1 MTWGKSPERRFEM
14 GQVNNEKKTSV
25 HTNAGQETRGRVL
38 VVEDNKNVQNVLS
51 MMLCSMGLEVAL
63 ADNGLEALAAFL
75 DGSFDLVL
83 TDLQMPMMD
92 GSRLAGFIK
101 EMSPN
106 TPIILLTGV
115 DAETVSKKAKSESI
129 DSVIFKPFKIIDFE
143 KTIQGAL
150 ELRKAEH
157 EITRSV

>member
-1 MTWGKSPERRFEM
+1 M
-14 GQVNNEKKTSV
+14 GQVENEKKTSV
-25 HTNAGQETRGRVL
+25 YTNTGQEARARVL

-63 ADNGLEALAAFL
+63 VDNGLEALAAFF

-101 EMSPN
+101 EKSPN
-106 TPIILLTGV
+106 TPIILLTGA
-115 DAETVSKKAKSESI
+115 DAETVSKKAKSDSI
-129 DSVIFKPFKIIDFE
+129 DSVIFKPFRIVDFE
-143 KTIQGAL
+143 KAVQGAL
-150 ELRKAEH
+150 EPRKAEQ
-157 EITRSV
+157 EITRSL

>member
-1 MTWGKSPERRFEM
+1 M
-14 GQVNNEKKTSV
+14 GQFTKEKKMSLY
-25 HTNAGQETRGRVL
+25 TNKGQEARARVL
-38 VVEDNKNVQNVLS
+38 VVEDNKSVQSVVS

-63 ADNGLEALAAFL
+63 ADNGLEALSAFH

-101 EMSPN
+101 ELSPN
-106 TPIILLTGV
+106 TPIILLTGA

-129 DSVIFKPFKIIDFE
+129 FSVIFKPFKIVDFE
-143 KTIQGAL
+143 KTVQGAL
-150 ELRKAEH
+150 ESRRAEQ